1 MALSETREEHGRET
15 INGVCCAGPI
25 ILSIMALTLVAQ
37 GMIQYGLNPPAD
49 EGVHAFLFQLL
60 MVIQLPLIGMYAA
73 TVDWSKTR
81 ARALTIMSVQGAAFV
96 TALTAVGVW
105 QWVAAS

>member
-37 GMIQYGLNPPAD
+37 GMLQYGGNPPAD

-60 MVIQLPLIGMYAA
+60 VIMQLPLIGMYAA
-73 TVDWSKTR
+73 TANWATTKSRSLKIMGVQI
-81 ARALTIMSVQGAAFV
+81 AALLSAF
-96 TALTAVGVW
+96 AAVGAW
-105 QWVAAS
+105 QWIAAS